1 MKFILI
7 WNQFPAGKRIDYD
20 LYRSPNLIGI
30 IDSIHPQ
37 LCRDF
42 A

>member
-1 MKFILI
+1 MEFILI

-37 LCRDF
+37 LYIDF
-42 A
+42 T